1 MEPKHIISTIYVV
14 VSSITAANGNHF
26 LRGCQDIDPK
36 CALLD
41 EMRANGGMVKLKV

>member
-1 MEPKHIISTIYVV
+1 MEPSHVIAIIYGVV
-14 VSSITAANGNHF
+14 LTITAANGNHF

-41 EMRANGGMVKLKV
+41 EMRANGGRVKLQV

>member
-1 MEPKHIISTIYVV
+1 MEPSHVIAIIYGVV
-14 VSSITAANGNHF
+14 LTITAANGNHF

-41 EMRANGGMVKLKV
+41 EMRANGGMVKLQV